1 MKVIVIYAPLTTYGV
16 NKLDV
21 KKVVSKSFGFII
33 MENVFCLVAPLACQK
48 G

>member
-1 MKVIVIYAPLTTYGV
+1 MKVIIIYAPLTTDGV

-21 KKVVSKSFGFII
+21 KKVVSKSFSFII